1 MEILKIKLV
10 KCMKMTPAPQ
20 NQCME
25 YPKNVVKNM
34 CKSLCSKKYS
44 MDNFKII

>member
-10 KCMKMTPAPQ
+10 KCMKMTLLPKINVWNIQ
-20 NQCME
+20 KCCEE
-25 YPKNVVKNM
+25 YVQ
-34 CKSLCSKKYS
+34 SLCSKKYS